1 MIEKDTWYRCTICG
15 RKGTVG
21 RCCGDETREP
31 LNELATKEQVKI
43 KESQKTAQNSDYAK
57 LPTIEECYQAIP
69 FPSDEH
75 DCAMFVAGIAE
86 CHKFVSRHFAERC
99 VKLLELK

>member
-15 RKGTVG
+15 REGAVG

-57 LPTIEECYQAIP
+57 CLDIVGDELKVIGFEGVDAFIEKI
-69 FPSDEH
+69 
-75 DCAMFVAGIAE
+75 
-86 CHKFVSRHFAERC
+86 KLKHFA
-99 VKLLELK
+99 